1 MKSPGKSVLTLTN
14 IQTDQ
19 GGVYECSA
27 MNAAVDSM
35 GNVIKPSQ
43 SVQVNVVCEY
53 CTYIFLSLFSVM
65 EVRFVN

>member
-35 GNVIKPSQ
+35 GNVIKPSPQ

-53 CTYIFLSLFSVM
+53 CTYICSRYFKLWK
-65 EVRFVN
+65 